1 MRVPASLERSV
12 AFNRRRYV
20 RHPVQIGAGLSANI
34 RPSTPVA
41 VTDLSCGGCGIETES
56 VLNPTD
62 KVWLKLP
69 GFEAWPCKVVWAED
83 GRAGLSF
90 DHPLHPAVVA
100 HITGSAG

>member
-1 MRVPASLERSV
+1 MPASLERSV
-12 AFNRRRYV
+12 AYNRRRYI

-34 RPSTPVA
+34 RPSSPVA
-41 VTDLSCGGCGIETES
+41 VTDISCGGCGIETES
-56 VLNPTD
+56 LLNADD
-62 KVWLKLP
+62 KVWLRLA

-100 HITGSAG
+100 HIAGACG